1 MPRRHLKE
9 TKEEKREMKNNLTK
23 AFSDE
28 LRKFGLVIVNESE
41 MSQVPPE
48 DYSFA
53 KQIYN
58 NRQVLLPLLVKIALS
73 LKNGAKIDYDI
84 EDQRDK
90 GAVKQFLD
98 NLKAKHFVN
107 SFALTPEGRFSIAI
121 VADEDKRRFFRSS
134 WAEQC
139 FRYVIMRTV
148 QSFCNSHGLS
158 HKVMQNVE
166 LKREG
171 EENLFTE
178 LDIVVQIEQKF
189 YVFEIK
195 SGPWIRIMQWARR
208 EEALVHK
215 NGAIRNI
222 VCTIHE
228 GIPAKIFEPQI
239 LLKLN
244 DFDEA
249 FEKILKEDFCVVR
262 ALEQGQRDG

>member
-1 MPRRHLKE
+1 
-9 TKEEKREMKNNLTK
+9 MKNNLTK

-41 MSQVPPE
+41 MTQVPPE
-48 DYSFA
+48 EYSFA

-58 NRQVLLPLLVKIALS
+58 NRQVLLSLLVKIALS
-73 LKNGAKIDYDI
+73 LKDGAKIDYDI

-90 GAVKQFLD
+90 GVVKQFLD
-98 NLKAKHFVN
+98 NLKAKRFVN
-107 SFALTPEGRFSIAI
+107 SFDLTSEGRFSIAI
-121 VADEDKRRFFRSS
+121 VADEDKRRFFRFA

-148 QSFCNSHGLS
+148 QQFCTNRRLSF
-158 HKVMQNVE
+158 KVMQNVE

-178 LDIVVQIEQKF
+178 LDIVVQIEQMF

-215 NGAIRNI
+215 NGTIRNI

-228 GIPAKIFEPQI
+228 GIPTKIFEPQI
-239 LLKLN
+239 ILKLN
-244 DFDEA
+244 DFGA
-249 FEKILKEDFCVVR
+249 TFEKILKEDFS
-262 ALEQGQRDG
+262 AF

>member
-1 MPRRHLKE
+1 
-9 TKEEKREMKNNLTK
+9 MKNNLTK

-28 LRKFGLVIVNESE
+28 LHQFGLVIVNESE
-41 MSQVPPE
+41 MSQVPHE
-48 DYSFA
+48 NYSFA

-58 NRQVLLPLLVKIALS
+58 NRQVLVPLLVKIALN
-73 LKNGAKIDYDI
+73 LKGADKIDYDI

-90 GAVKQFLD
+90 GGVKQFLD
-98 NLKAKHFVN
+98 NLKARSFVN
-107 SFALTPEGRFSIAI
+107 SFDLTPEGRYSISI
-121 VADEDKRRFFRSS
+121 VADEDKRRFFRSA

-148 QSFCNSHGLS
+148 QQFCTRRGFSCR
-158 HKVMQNVE
+158 VMQNVE
-166 LKREG
+166 LKRDG

-178 LDIVVQIEQKF
+178 LDIVVQIEQRF

-195 SGPWIRIMQWARR
+195 SGPWIRIVQWARR

-228 GIPAKIFEPQI
+228 GIPSKIFEPQI

-244 DFDEA
+244 DFEET
-249 FEKILKEDFCVVR
+249 FEKILKEDFGVAH
-262 ALEQGQRDG
+262 ALEQARREGCV